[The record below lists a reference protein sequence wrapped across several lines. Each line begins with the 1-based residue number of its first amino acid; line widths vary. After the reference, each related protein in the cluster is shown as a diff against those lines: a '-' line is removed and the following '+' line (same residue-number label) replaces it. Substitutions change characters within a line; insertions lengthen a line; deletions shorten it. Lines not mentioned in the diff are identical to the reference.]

1 MSRDFSV
8 SNSIYLLL
16 LRKTVDAR
24 SSHPIFLQKLD
35 SRGVNE
41 LAHKFFKDSLQEASA
56 RKNTFTIEQILI
68 RGHGMASFA
77 CLLFRLSKTLL
88 SSQMSYLPIEKVCF
102 LLEEQNLFESLSKV
116 FDSK

>member
-1 MSRDFSV
+1 
-8 SNSIYLLL
+8 
-16 LRKTVDAR
+16 
-24 SSHPIFLQKLD
+24 
-35 SRGVNE
+35 
-41 LAHKFFKDSLQEASA
+41 
-56 RKNTFTIEQILI
+56 
-68 RGHGMASFA
+68 MASFA

>member
-8 SNSIYLLL
+8 SNSIYLLLL

-35 SRGVNE
+35 GVNE
-41 LAHKFFKDSLQEASA
+41 LVHLFFKDSLQEASA